1 MASIRQAFGLGVSTL
16 LSSTLF
22 SVASAENSTVF
33 ANTTLYT
40 DLCSTLYNFTGNL
53 EAVTEV
59 TFVNYVP
66 YNASNDVPG
75 FCNATGYI
83 NGYTGFQIVL
93 PANASQYVGTFTSQG
108 CGGSCGT
115 YQMWADHPIF
125 ATAEKPNGE
134 GTAYALLRR
143 NYIASS

>member
-1 MASIRQAFGLGVSTL
+1 MGFLKHSVSFWSAAALSASS
-16 LSSTLF
+16 LF
-22 SVASAENSTVF
+22 SLASADNSTVF
-33 ANTTLYT
+33 ANTTLYNT
-40 DLCSTLYNFTGNL
+40 LCENLYNFTGNL
-53 EAVTEV
+53 EAVTKV

-93 PANASQYVGTFTSQG
+93 PANASQYAGTFTSQG

-115 YQMWADHPIF
+115 YRMLKSKRCVLI
-125 ATAEKPNGE
+125 G
-134 GTAYALLRR
+134 L
-143 NYIASS
+143 I